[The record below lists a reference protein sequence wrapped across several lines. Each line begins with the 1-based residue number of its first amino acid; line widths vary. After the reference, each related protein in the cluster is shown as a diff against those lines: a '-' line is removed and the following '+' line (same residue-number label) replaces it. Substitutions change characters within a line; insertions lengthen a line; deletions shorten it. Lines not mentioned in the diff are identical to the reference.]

1 MGIIKI
7 KHNIV
12 TTFAAWTDLKPPPAH
27 PNFPWAS
34 EPQSL
39 DYTVVAGRTIDFV
52 VAAAVVADGGAAVA
66 ASSSCVVVVVD

>member
-1 MGIIKI
+1 MGIIKT

-52 VAAAVVADGGAAVA
+52 VAAAVEDGGAAVA